1 MFWKRLF
8 NILMTLIEK
17 IDKLKFSLS
26 NTEEKIVIIV
36 EGKHDKEQ
44 LEKLGFR
51 GIIMIS
57 GHSILSFINKINH
70 LAPSRVIILTDFDR
84 AGEEK
89 ASQLTSLL
97 QKNRIKIDYFFRKK
111 FHAVFNVNKIE
122 EINYVTKF
130 FEHDYHGSIS
140 LIHDKIF
147 CRHRAKSPRTRKPR

>member
-1 MFWKRLF
+1 
-8 NILMTLIEK
+8 MTLIEK

-26 NTEEKIVIIV
+26 NTEEKIIIIV
-36 EGKHDKEQ
+36 EGKHDKKQ
-44 LEKLGFR
+44 LEKLGFTCN
-51 GIIMIS
+51 ILMIS
-57 GHSILSFINKINH
+57 GHSLLSFINKINH
-70 LAPSRVIILTDFDR
+70 FAPSRVIILTDFDK

-130 FEHDYHGSIS
+130 FEHDYHGSIG
-140 LIHDKIF
+140 LIHNKIF
-147 CRHRAKSPRTRKPR
+147 WRQRAKSPKTRTRKSR